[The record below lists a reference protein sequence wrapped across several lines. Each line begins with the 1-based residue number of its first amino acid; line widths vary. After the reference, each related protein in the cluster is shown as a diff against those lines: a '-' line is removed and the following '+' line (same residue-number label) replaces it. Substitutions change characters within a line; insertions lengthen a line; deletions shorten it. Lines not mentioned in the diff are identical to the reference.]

1 LKDRAMVTIDFLV
14 GFTIFIS
21 AFIIVVAM
29 VPHTLFAV
37 QSARIDYDAVAYRT
51 GVILVEDPGM
61 PTSPDFPVWEQ
72 QIDPGTVIRMGLA
85 VERGSSH
92 ILSPAKVDRF
102 FDTGFFTYPD
112 DYQRSLIFG
121 DYPYSFNVTLSH
133 KGEQRSVGPT
143 PPEQYGVVR
152 RVVVVKET
160 SSLIRDGNVH
170 HEFHLPENLTG
181 DQRLTIEMPC
191 PVLIDRSVDPF
202 FRIDP
207 RTDPLRIEIRNIRAY
222 LNVTGNE
229 TEDLM
234 LDEIRIARQGITIP
248 FSAYTLEIDGNEV
261 VSLDDTLQAS
271 EPVSDDLIFTLHTV
285 PNSPWRQAD
294 TITITFIFPHNP
306 DGADRQVIIY
316 DYINAT
322 IPPAEPGILEVVVW

>member
-1 LKDRAMVTIDFLV
+1 MVTIDFLV

-29 VPHTLFAV
+29 VPHPLFAV

-72 QIDPGTVIRMGLA
+72 QIDPGEVIRMGLA
-85 VERGSSH
+85 VERGSPH

-102 FDTGFFTYPD
+102 FDRDFFTYPD

-133 KGEQRSVGPT
+133 KGTQRSVGPP
-143 PPEQYGVVR
+143 PPEQFGVVR

-160 SSLIRDGNVH
+160 SSLIRDGADSAHN
-170 HEFHLPENLTG
+170 EFHLPENLTG
-181 DQRLTIEMPC
+181 DQRLMIEIPC
-191 PVLIDRSVDPF
+191 PTLIDRSVEPL

-207 RTDPLRIEIRNIRAY
+207 RTDPLQIEVRNIREY
-222 LNVTGNE
+222 LNVPVNE
-229 TEDLM
+229 TVVLH
-234 LDEIRIARQGITIP
+234 EILIARQGITIP
-248 FSAYTLEIDGNEV
+248 FAAYTLEIDEDEV
-261 VSLDDTLQAS
+261 VSLDDTLQTS
-271 EPVSDDLIFTLHTV
+271 RMVPGNLTFTLHPV
-285 PNSPWRQAD
+285 PNPPWRQAD
-294 TITITFIFPHNP
+294 TIAITFIFSDNP
-306 DGADRQVIIY
+306 DGADHQVITY
-316 DYINAT
+316 DYGT
-322 IPPAEPGILEVVVW
+322 VFIPPAEPGILEVAVW